1 MSPDDLQRYLES
13 LPDKVEQSV
22 SEVLKEQAQQLSDAQ
37 RSALRSLLQPP
48 EETGHLEQSLTV
60 EVRSPTDV
68 HVVAGGDTTTG
79 DIREGSGVDYDHA
92 LAFEF
97 GNSHQP
103 ARPFFYNTYRAK
115 RDQIDEAISDAINE
129 AIKND

>member
-1 MSPDDLQRYLES
+1 MSPEELQRYLES
-13 LPDKVEQSV
+13 LPDKVEQGV
-22 SEVLKEQAQQLSDAQ
+22 SKVLVEQAQELSDAQ
-37 RSALRSLLQPP
+37 RGALRSLLQPP
-48 EETGHLEQSLTV
+48 EETGHLEESIAV
-60 EVRSPTDV
+60 EVRGPLDV
-68 HVVAGGDTTTG
+68 HVVAGGDSTTG

-115 RDQIDEAISDAINE
+115 RDAINDAISDAINE